1 MASWW
6 ASSYLHLW
14 PDSNIPSISLFV
26 DYGRAMPGPSYGAAR
41 VTNCGRC
48 RSLSLSLA
56 VYWSRHGPS
65 LSLISLHHLSGNHQA
80 PHPASTWY
88 PGIAWSQHYLDL
100 AIRGLFPLI
109 NKTLG
114 YSPSAGIIYT
124 RLPHAPVS
132 QSRLIILNIRSHY
145 VTVFIV
151 TNVRARVIV
160 RNASGPELLS
170 GQSSLLSCQ
179 FVEKPQRAQSKYLLS
194 RHWYSSVVGSVL
206 ISKLKF
212 LSHRHSSS
220 RICSRWGP
228 GHCCG
233 ILVTSLGSNIWKEQ
247 KLKLRYH
254 FYCGNRV
261 PSFTKWPEN
270 ICFY

>member
-1 MASWW
+1 MAGLCR
-6 ASSYLHLW
+6 A
-14 PDSNIPSISLFV
+14 
-26 DYGRAMPGPSYGAAR
+26 RAMARPESQTAVGA
-41 VTNCGRC
+41 G
-48 RSLSLSLA
+48 LSLSRCVLIPT
-56 VYWSRHGPS
+56 RPLS
-65 LSLISLHHLSGNHQA
+65 LSHLSPSPLSGNHQA

-160 RNASGPELLS
+160 RNASGPELWS